1 MKINFE
7 DYLHK
12 IDLAFKN
19 KAQKELY
26 MTYIIV
32 ILAIFAFSY
41 LLFWDSSFEGFEQT
55 RRNVTTL
62 ESKINSDK
70 RYLQYNPA
78 SKITQ
83 LDKEIQNI
91 NTEIAQTT
99 DNNAYI
105 KSKIETIASLIYDE
119 RSWGKYI
126 DSISTNAQ
134 KYNVKLLNLTN
145 KYAKADSSFGHIL
158 DISVKSTANFANTL
172 KFINSLEQSDLVVD
186 IHDFS
191 IDANNSL
198 NSDLNISVWGITY

>member
-1 MKINFE
+1 MTINFE

-26 MTYIIV
+26 MTYIMV
-32 ILAIFAFSY
+32 VSAIFAFSY

-55 RRNVTTL
+55 RNNVTTL

-83 LDKEIQNI
+83 LDKEIQKI
-91 NTEIAQTT
+91 NTEVAQTT

-119 RSWGKYI
+119 RSWGEYI

-134 KYNVKLLNLTN
+134 KYDVKLLNLTN

-158 DISVKSTANFANTL
+158 DISVKSTANFSNTL